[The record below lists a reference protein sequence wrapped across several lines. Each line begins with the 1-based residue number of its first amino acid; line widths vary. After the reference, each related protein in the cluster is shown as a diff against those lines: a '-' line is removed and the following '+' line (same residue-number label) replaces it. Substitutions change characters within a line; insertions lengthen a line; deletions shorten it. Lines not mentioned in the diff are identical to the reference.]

1 MDPKRRQPPWIPV
14 TPDLTSAALPPIGPG
29 DHVRG
34 EGEELIVYLDL
45 ACPACAEAWS
55 WISSLPV
62 RLCARHFPIASKRPR
77 APALHAAAEAASIQ
91 DGAAF
96 WGMVD
101 SIYAD
106 HAHIDDPHLWRR
118 AESLGLDLERFESD
132 RRSGAV
138 AERVRGAFEGGLRA
152 GVTGTPTLFADREPC
167 NIADVRERE
176 VLERWAANRAAERK
190 I

>member
-1 MDPKRRQPPWIPV
+1 MRSRGL
-14 TPDLTSAALPPIGPG
+14 TELTSAGLPPVGPG

-34 EGEELIVYLDL
+34 TGAELIVYADL
-45 ACPACAEAWS
+45 ACPVCAEAWA
-55 WISSLPV
+55 WISALEL
-62 RLCARHFPIASKRPR
+62 RLCLRHFPIASKRPR

-91 DGAAF
+91 DPAAF
-96 WGMVD
+96 WGLVD

-118 AESLGLDLERFESD
+118 AEALGLDLERFEAD
-132 RRSGAV
+132 RRSDAV
-138 AERVRGAFEGGLRA
+138 ASLVRAGFEGGIRA
-152 GVTGTPTLFADREPC
+152 GVTGTPTAFADGEPC

-190 I
+190 T